1 MEYALLGNT
10 GRRVSRLGFGGA
22 TAGLRNYLHSFDPE
36 SPADVDPIIAAI
48 RRAHELGV
56 NYYDTAAS
64 YGEGASE
71 RIFGRGLEGIDP
83 ATIFLATKVTPSG
96 RGVVR
101 PSLEKSL
108 RNLRRDWIDLLQ
120 LHGTSFTAEQMD
132 DILGEGGLLDELE
145 QVRAEGLVRHV
156 GFTYEGH
163 DPALFRLIETGR
175 FEVAQLQYNLLFQH
189 PYDHRRG
196 TGAMFA
202 LEAQGMG
209 IVTMRSTTSGI
220 LQRWIQ
226 MANPANTFDYTPA
239 IIQFQLSNP
248 LIDVALVGMRS
259 VARVEANVALVDD
272 VAGRMDL
279 DEVHRHYV

>member
-64 YGEGASE
+64 YGDGASE
-71 RIFGRGLEGIDP
+71 QIFGRALEVIDP
-83 ATIFLATKVTPSG
+83 ATIFLATKVTHSG

-108 RNLRRDWIDLLQ
+108 QNLRQ
-120 LHGTSFTAEQMD
+120 LHGSFSLEQMGY
-132 DILGEGGLLDELE
+132 ILDKGGLLDELE
-145 QVRAEGLVRHV
+145 QVRDEGLVKFI

-163 DPALFRLIETGR
+163 DSLLFQLIETGR
-175 FEVAQLQYNLLFQH
+175 FDVVQLQYNLLFQH

-279 DEVHRHYV
+279 DEVPRHFV